1 MAIPNSKPAAPRRA
15 LVVIDVQKEYFSG
28 GGLLIEY
35 PPVEKTLPNIGR
47 AMDAARAA
55 GIPVVV
61 VQHSESAASPLFAK
75 GSPLWELHETVAS
88 RPRDHYVE
96 KSWPSVYTG
105 TDFAGWLEKNRI
117 DTLTVIGYMTHNC
130 DASTIFEATH
140 RGLHVEF
147 LQDASGALPY
157 ANEAGRA
164 SAEEIH
170 RVFSVVFH
178 SRFAA
183 TGSTDA
189 WIAAVQAGGRL
200 EKNNVLASN
209 RAALA
214 AR

>member
-1 MAIPNSKPAAPRRA
+1 MAIQNSKPAVPRRA

-61 VQHSESAASPLFAK
+61 VQHSEPAASPLFAK

-105 TDFAGWLEKNRI
+105 TDFGGWLDKNGI

-209 RAALA
+209 RAAIA
-214 AR
+214 GR

>member
-1 MAIPNSKPAAPRRA
+1 MASQDSKPAAPRRA

-105 TDFAGWLEKNRI
+105 TDFAAWLEKNRI

-140 RGLHVEF
+140 RGLHAEF

-209 RAALA
+209 RAAIA
-214 AR
+214 GR

>member
-1 MAIPNSKPAAPRRA
+1 MPSTTSNPPSPRRA
-15 LVVIDVQKEYFSG
+15 LVVIDVQKEYFS

-61 VQHSESAASPLFAK
+61 VQHSESAAAPVFAK
-75 GSPLWELHETVAS
+75 GSPTWELHETVAS
-88 RPRDHYVE
+88 RPRDHYIE
-96 KSWPSVYTG
+96 KAWPSVYTG
-105 TDFAGWLEKNRI
+105 TDFAEWSEKNSI

-157 ANEAGRA
+157 ANEAGQA

-183 TGSTDA
+183 AGSTDA
-189 WIAAVQAGGRL
+189 WIAAIQAGGRL

-209 RAALA
+209 RAAVA

>member
-1 MAIPNSKPAAPRRA
+1 MASQNSKPAAPRRA

-105 TDFAGWLEKNRI
+105 TDFAEWLEKNRI

-157 ANEAGRA
+157 ANEAGQA

-189 WIAAVQAGGRL
+189 WIAAVEAGGRL